1 MKQFKPYDPDQDFL
15 LPPSPRDWLP
25 EKHLAYVLRDV
36 VGELDLSA
44 IYRAYEHAD
53 DRGQPPYDPA
63 LMVTLLLYGYCVGV
77 PSSRR
82 IERATWD
89 DVGFRVLAADAHPDH
104 DSLAAFRQR
113 HLSALAALFVQV
125 LQLCRKAGLVK
136 LGHVALDG
144 TKVQANASKHKAMSY
159 GRMGEA
165 EAKLQAEVDALLAE
179 AAQVDAAEDAQY
191 GQGRQADELPE
202 ELRRREPRL
211 AKIRAAKAA
220 LEAEARAAAAA
231 KAAEVQERLAERA
244 RIEEERGRKF
254 GGRPPAAPDPEKAA
268 PDPKAQKNFTDPD
281 SRIMLDGATKG
292 FVQAYNAQAAVD
304 GDAQVI
310 VACAVTQQANDK
322 AQLAPMAQEIEKNL
336 GEKPAQLSADAGYGS
351 EDNLTAAA
359 VQGIDLYVPPERE
372 KKLPSVAEP
381 PAPLPAEETRQ
392 TAAAPQPVPA
402 PSTAEAT
409 KTAEMRAKLRT
420 PAGRAVYARRKGIV
434 EPVFGQIKEA
444 RGFRRFL
451 LRGLTQVAAEWALI
465 CMTHNILKLYRQR
478 YAEKANNEGK

>member
-1 MKQFKPYDPDQDFL
+1 
-15 LPPSPRDWLP
+15 
-25 EKHLAYVLRDV
+25 
-36 VGELDLSA
+36 
-44 IYRAYEHAD
+44 
-53 DRGQPPYDPA
+53 
-63 LMVTLLLYGYCVGV
+63 
-77 PSSRR
+77 
-82 IERATWD
+82 
-89 DVGFRVLAADAHPDH
+89 
-104 DSLAAFRQR
+104 
-113 HLSALAALFVQV
+113 
-125 LQLCRKAGLVK
+125 
-136 LGHVALDG
+136 
-144 TKVQANASKHKAMSY
+144 
-159 GRMGEA
+159 
-165 EAKLQAEVDALLAE
+165 
-179 AAQVDAAEDAQY
+179 
-191 GQGRQADELPE
+191 
-202 ELRRREPRL
+202 
-211 AKIRAAKAA
+211 
-220 LEAEARAAAAA
+220 
-231 KAAEVQERLAERA
+231 
-244 RIEEERGRKF
+244 
-254 GGRPPAAPDPEKAA
+254 
-268 PDPKAQKNFTDPD
+268 
-281 SRIMLDGATKG
+281 MLDGATKG